1 MANKENRR
9 KKQLEQKLKLK
20 AEQMQSKMFK
30 ELIASMKR
38 VNMTFGLSDEEL
50 SDMMGDV
57 IVGLDNPNLHKEVD
71 FSIDSSELDDE
82 VNSYITNLRKASAL
96 KTKQGVDIY

>member
-50 SDMMGDV
+50 ADMMGDV

-82 VNSYITNLRKASAL
+82 VNSYITNLQKASAL

>member
-96 KTKQGVDIY
+96 KTKQDVDEY